1 MSQVA
6 ANIPSNSSVLEG
18 EAEVNPWDVANRR
31 LSLALVIL
39 LAFILAR
46 QFFVPEP
53 IRWTATARLLVFVVW
68 VICFLEFVS
77 FSQWTRLK
85 VPNLLLPVIGTTFAL
100 LAMAW
105 ISPTVFMW
113 VILTIFITF
122 MRVPFKWALTA
133 GIAVVVAAQTIAL
146 IIWRVETE
154 LLVRISS
161 SGYFSLVL
169 FGMFFHASKQTRRQ
183 LDRTVDVLGASLESM
198 GQGYLLVNSHGHVV
212 TFNKHALEMLDL
224 PVTLMASKPTLSD
237 IAKFQAKR
245 GDFGVG
251 FSALQPMAAAHMK
264 ALSEGSPVA
273 GRKQFTLRTI
283 NGRYLDIQIHPTS
296 SGYLVKTLTD
306 ITEYE
311 VSKARAEAASDSKS
325 QFLANMS
332 HEIRTPM
339 NAIIGLTHML
349 QRGNPRLDQ
358 SERLNKID
366 EAAEHLLSVINDIL
380 DFSKIE
386 AGKMELDFSDFD
398 PERVVEGVC
407 NILQEKVASK
417 GIELVIDLRRLPAAL
432 HGDGMRLGQILLN
445 LVSNAVKFTEAGTIL
460 IRGWVDRAAD
470 VGMRVR
476 FEVTDTGIGL
486 TEHQQAKLF
495 KPFEQADV
503 STTRKYG
510 GTGLGLAICHR
521 MVVMM
526 QGEIG
531 VKSQPGTGSTF
542 WLEIP
547 FGFGVPTRCVQ
558 EQPVETRGM
567 RALLLEQLPETREA
581 LTDMLETQG
590 MQVTVGVDAQ
600 GVVEM
605 VRAADA
611 AGASY
616 DILLVEHSGDCD
628 GLQLGRRLSTLP
640 IKRHPARL
648 LLTSYGEQPTQSQ
661 LHDAGYSEVLQ
672 KPLTPSRIL
681 EPIQA
686 AISGKRKDQVPRF
699 AGSAEVELRR
709 RGGGFVLL
717 VEDNAINQM
726 IALDLLR
733 SVGIVADVAEN
744 GEIAV
749 EKARNN
755 AYELILMDM
764 QMPVMDGLEA
774 TAAIRKIPG
783 REQVPILAMT
793 ANAFAEDREAC
804 ARAGMND
811 HIAKPVRPELLYAA
825 LLTWLAQGPVPQMQA
840 APSSDNSATMVS
852 SIGDFD
858 DAGMSADIQLSK
870 LKAVAGLNV
879 DDGMANVGDSDLYR
893 QLLGLVVEST
903 DAAELCESLARAEI
917 PIAIRSAH
925 SLRGVASTLGLTGI
939 AELAGQVETEL
950 KSCKQGVDLS
960 GISVAAKSLE
970 SEFQTL
976 AKAIKSAL

>member
-1 MSQVA
+1 
-6 ANIPSNSSVLEG
+6 
-18 EAEVNPWDVANRR
+18 
-31 LSLALVIL
+31 
-39 LAFILAR
+39 
-46 QFFVPEP
+46 
-53 IRWTATARLLVFVVW
+53 
-68 VICFLEFVS
+68 
-77 FSQWTRLK
+77 
-85 VPNLLLPVIGTTFAL
+85 
-100 LAMAW
+100 
-105 ISPTVFMW
+105 
-113 VILTIFITF
+113 
-122 MRVPFKWALTA
+122 
-133 GIAVVVAAQTIAL
+133 
-146 IIWRVETE
+146 
-154 LLVRISS
+154 
-161 SGYFSLVL
+161 
-169 FGMFFHASKQTRRQ
+169 
-183 LDRTVDVLGASLESM
+183 
-198 GQGYLLVNSHGHVV
+198 
-212 TFNKHALEMLDL
+212 
-224 PVTLMASKPTLSD
+224 
-237 IAKFQAKR
+237 
-245 GDFGVG
+245 
-251 FSALQPMAAAHMK
+251 
-264 ALSEGSPVA
+264 
-273 GRKQFTLRTI
+273 
-283 NGRYLDIQIHPTS
+283 
-296 SGYLVKTLTD
+296 
-306 ITEYE
+306 
-311 VSKARAEAASDSKS
+311 
-325 QFLANMS
+325 MS

-358 SERLNKID
+358 TERLNKID

-407 NILQEKVASK
+407 SILQEKVASK

-445 LVSNAVKFTEAGTIL
+445 LVSNAVKFTQAGTIL

-531 VKSQPGTGSTF
+531 VKSQPGAGSTF

-686 AISGKRKDQVPRF
+686 AISGKRTDQVPRF

-733 SVGIVADVAEN
+733 GVGIVADVAEN

-825 LLTWLAQGPVPQMQA
+825 LLAWLAQRPVPQMQA
-840 APSSDNSATMVS
+840 APSSDNSATIAS
-852 SIGDFD
+852 SVGDFD

-917 PIAIRSAH
+917 PVAIRSAH

>member
-1 MSQVA
+1 
-6 ANIPSNSSVLEG
+6 
-18 EAEVNPWDVANRR
+18 
-31 LSLALVIL
+31 
-39 LAFILAR
+39 
-46 QFFVPEP
+46 
-53 IRWTATARLLVFVVW
+53 
-68 VICFLEFVS
+68 
-77 FSQWTRLK
+77 
-85 VPNLLLPVIGTTFAL
+85 
-100 LAMAW
+100 
-105 ISPTVFMW
+105 
-113 VILTIFITF
+113 
-122 MRVPFKWALTA
+122 
-133 GIAVVVAAQTIAL
+133 
-146 IIWRVETE
+146 
-154 LLVRISS
+154 
-161 SGYFSLVL
+161 
-169 FGMFFHASKQTRRQ
+169 
-183 LDRTVDVLGASLESM
+183 
-198 GQGYLLVNSHGHVV
+198 
-212 TFNKHALEMLDL
+212 
-224 PVTLMASKPTLSD
+224 
-237 IAKFQAKR
+237 
-245 GDFGVG
+245 
-251 FSALQPMAAAHMK
+251 
-264 ALSEGSPVA
+264 
-273 GRKQFTLRTI
+273 
-283 NGRYLDIQIHPTS
+283 
-296 SGYLVKTLTD
+296 
-306 ITEYE
+306 
-311 VSKARAEAASDSKS
+311 
-325 QFLANMS
+325 
-332 HEIRTPM
+332 
-339 NAIIGLTHML
+339 
-349 QRGNPRLDQ
+349 
-358 SERLNKID
+358 
-366 EAAEHLLSVINDIL
+366 
-380 DFSKIE
+380 
-386 AGKMELDFSDFD
+386 MELDFSDFD

-407 NILQEKVASK
+407 SILQEKVASK

-445 LVSNAVKFTEAGTIL
+445 LVSNAVKFTQAGTIL

-531 VKSQPGTGSTF
+531 VKSQPGAGSTF

-547 FGFGVPTRCVQ
+547 FGFGVPTRSVQ

-686 AISGKRKDQVPRF
+686 AISGKRTDQVPRF

-733 SVGIVADVAEN
+733 GVGIVADVAEN

-825 LLTWLAQGPVPQMQA
+825 LLAWLAQRPVPQMQA
-840 APSSDNSATMVS
+840 APSSDNSATIVS
-852 SIGDFD
+852 SVGDFD

-917 PIAIRSAH
+917 PVAIRSAH